1 MQSPLS
7 ALRRLGCFLAVAGLL
22 GLATALPAAAQSG
35 RLVGSVL
42 DEQTGEPLIGAG
54 LLLLGTSLGAST
66 DLDGRFALEGVEPG
80 SYDLRAS
87 FVGYESKVV
96 TSVVVRPGESATVEL
111 KLATDAEAFV
121 IEDMVVSAE
130 RVLSTSVAVL
140 ALRQQAAVIGDAI
153 SADMIARS
161 PDATSGDAL
170 KRVTGLSVVDDKF
183 VYIRGVTDRYNETSL
198 NGVSVAG
205 TDANVDKKSFSFD
218 LIPASL
224 IANTVVV
231 KTATPDLPGDFS
243 GGLVQV
249 NTLEFPYRRVLN
261 VGYSSSWSDL
271 TTGKDMLRGTA
282 GDDDWLGK
290 DDGTRALPE
299 GLTGN
304 ALARAL
310 PNNWGLR
317 KDAAPQNLSLNLSY
331 GDRNLIAGRELGY
344 IGALTYK
351 NDYGISEIHEAPLY
365 WHPLLDE
372 PFQVYE
378 FDATQYTYSVLL
390 GGLLN
395 LHYKLSDRH
404 TLSLKNNYNRAG
416 KEKVSLTQGTFGDA
430 GSEFHQ
436 TIEWDE
442 REVLVNQLGG
452 EHHLGAR
459 GGFIMNWGLNRSE
472 SSAEQPDRRHVE
484 YDQLY
489 NPQVMQENY
498 RTWSTLEEKA
508 GGGNVDIELPLRE
521 VKLKFGGL
529 VERRDRDY
537 TADAYAATPY
547 ADWGVVFEGIDS
559 IFDPENFTQDEGEG
573 GPELAFVNVSVFT
586 GEYSAWQDLRAYY
599 LMLDAPFSVL
609 GESFRVAG
617 GARVEDSEQ
626 VVDTKLA
633 TDTGGIVVSRIDK
646 QDWLPSANLNYL
658 FNEKT
663 NLRLAYNE
671 SVNRPEF
678 REMSD
683 VLFYDFLRVQNVRG
697 NPNLGRARI
706 RNYDL
711 RLETF
716 PSPGDVLAISFF
728 SKRFRDAIEES
739 LIPNPERFVRTWFN
753 SPKGRNSGMELEVR
767 KSLGILHRGLAESY
781 LSANYTRVHSAVE
794 YEEAWTEDLGGG
806 DVAIRRETR
815 ERVMQGQAPWTI
827 NVGLLVVEPKTDI
840 AVNLLFNRIGRRL
853 DAVADSRDQDEY
865 EEPRDLLDLS
875 VSKTFFG
882 RYKLKFAGKNLKNT
896 NEVYTQS
903 PEGQPF
909 REVHEGSSYSVSI
922 GWNL

>member
-1 MQSPLS
+1 MDSRS
-7 ALRRLGCFLAVAGLL
+7 HLRRLSL
-22 GLATALPAAAQSG
+22 ALPIALWLIAALAGSAAAQPG
-35 RLVGSVL
+35 RLEGVVL
-42 DEQTGEPLIGAG
+42 DEQTGDPLIGANV
-54 LLLLGTSLGAST
+54 LLLGTALGAST
-66 DLDGRFALEGVEPG
+66 DLDGRFAIAGVDPG
-80 SYDLRAS
+80 SYDLRAT
-87 FVGYESKVV
+87 FVGYAE
-96 TSVVVRPGESATVEL
+96 RIQPGVIVHPGATVALEL
-111 KLATDAEAFV
+111 RLAADSEAFV
-121 IEDMVVSAE
+121 IDDMVVSAE

-140 ALRQQAAVIGDAI
+140 ALRQQAAAIGDAI

-183 VYIRGVTDRYNETSL
+183 VFIRGVTDRYNETSL
-198 NGVSVAG
+198 NGVAVAG

-231 KTATPDLPGDFS
+231 KTATPDLPGDFA

-261 VGYSSSWSDL
+261 LGYSTSWSDL
-271 TTGKDMLRGTA
+271 TTGREMLRGTA

-290 DDGTRALPE
+290 DDGTRALPA

-310 PNNWGLR
+310 PNTWGLHE
-317 KDAAPQNLSLNLSY
+317 DSAPRNFSLNLSY
-331 GDRNLIAGRELGY
+331 GDQNLIAGRELGY

-351 NDYGISEIHEAPLY
+351 NDYGISEIHEAPLF

-372 PFQVYE
+372 PFLLYE
-378 FDATQYTYSVLL
+378 FDAKQYSYSVLW

-404 TLSLKNNYNRAG
+404 TLSLKNNFNRAG
-416 KEKVSLTQGTFGDA
+416 KEQVSVTEGTFGDA
-430 GSEFHQ
+430 GNEFHQ
-436 TIEWDE
+436 TIEWNQ

-452 EHHLGAR
+452 KHHFGAR
-459 GGFIMNWGLNRSE
+459 GGLKVEWGANRSE

-484 YDQLY
+484 YDRSY
-489 NPQVMQENY
+489 DPQTMQENY
-498 RTWSTLEEKA
+498 RTWSTLSEKA
-508 GGGNVDIELPLRE
+508 SGGNLDVELSLRE
-521 VKLKFGGL
+521 AKLKCGGL
-529 VERRDRDY
+529 LERRKREY
-537 TADAYAATPY
+537 SADAYSALPY
-547 ADWGVVFEGIDS
+547 GDYGVVLEGIDS
-559 IFDPENFTQDEGEG
+559 IFAAENFTQDDGEY
-573 GPELAFVNVSVFT
+573 GPEFALVNVSVFT
-586 GEYSAWQDLRAYY
+586 GEYTAEQNLNAYY
-599 LMLDAPFSVL
+599 FMLDTPFSAL
-609 GESFRVAG
+609 GESFRLTG
-617 GARVEDSEQ
+617 GVRAEDSDQ
-626 VVDTKLA
+626 VVNTVSASDVDTV
-633 TDTGGIVVSRIDK
+633 IVSQIDK
-646 QDWLPSANLNYL
+646 RDWLPSVNLTYL

-671 SVNRPEF
+671 AVNRPEF

-683 VLFYDFLRVQNVRG
+683 VLYYDFLRVQNVRG
-697 NPNLGRARI
+697 NPDLGRARI

-716 PSPGDVLAISFF
+716 PRPGDVLAASVFY
-728 SKRFRDAIEES
+728 KRFTDAIEER
-739 LIPNPERFVRTWFN
+739 LIPSPERFVRTWFN
-753 SPKGRNSGMELEVR
+753 SPKGRNYGLELELR
-767 KSLGILHRGLAESY
+767 KSLGFLHRGLAESY

-806 DVAIRRETR
+806 NVVYHRETL
-815 ERVMQGQAPWTI
+815 ERVMQGQAPWTLNVGILFVEPRTGLAI
-827 NVGLLVVEPKTDI
+827 NVLY
-840 AVNLLFNRIGRRL
+840 NRIGRRL
-853 DAVADSRDQDEY
+853 DAVADTRNQDEY

-875 VSKTFFG
+875 LSKTFFG

-896 NEVYTQS
+896 NDVYTQS
-903 PEGQPF
+903 PRGLPF
-909 REVHEGSSYSVSI
+909 RQVHDGPAYSLSL